1 MRFLLLLLGV
11 LSSAVVGHTVPK
23 LRTPLK
29 VQLAQALIET
39 AFSIKPL
46 YKIVSAKARE
56 GIVGQGAKMGV
67 DWAQQVTLY
76 ERQREVLEK
85 HYASLLNVKV
95 EMPQYYL
102 QPFHAYE
109 EGNLSWQCAM
119 EVGSAALTVHSNIF
133 TPNRQTLEIEGDDK
147 LRTGFTRCV
156 QEALDQDGRGFSP
169 TKILDCG
176 CSTGLSTLKLAESFP
191 SAREIIGLDLSAYM
205 LSVGALDL
213 KSKDVATMQRR
224 ITYLHGAAE
233 DTSLGEGDVDMVCL
247 SLVSHELPASASFAA
262 FREAFRL
269 LPSGGC
275 LAIMDIDPQSESFQR
290 LASNPFAFS
299 AFKSTEPWLAEYI
312 ALPLQ
317 AELQNIG
324 FVDVSTRSNSPR
336 HRTVVAWKR

>member
-1 MRFLLLLLGV
+1 MRFLLLLLGA
-11 LSSAVVGHTVPK
+11 LSSAVVGSTGPGAK

-76 ERQREVLEK
+76 ERQREALEK
-85 HYASLLNVKV
+85 HYSTLLNVKV

-147 LRTGFTRCV
+147 LRTGFIRCV
-156 QEALDQDGRGFSP
+156 QEALDQDGRVSVPPKSWTVGVQRGFRRSSSP
-169 TKILDCG
+169 RA
-176 CSTGLSTLKLAESFP
+176 SH
-191 SAREIIGLDLSAYM
+191 
-205 LSVGALDL
+205 
-213 KSKDVATMQRR
+213 
-224 ITYLHGAAE
+224 LHGK
-233 DTSLGEGDVDMVCL
+233 L
-247 SLVSHELPASASFAA
+247 SDW
-262 FREAFRL
+262 
-269 LPSGGC
+269 
-275 LAIMDIDPQSESFQR
+275 I
-290 LASNPFAFS
+290 LAS
-299 AFKSTEPWLAEYI
+299 TC
-312 ALPLQ
+312 
-317 AELQNIG
+317 
-324 FVDVSTRSNSPR
+324 
-336 HRTVVAWKR
+336 